1 MHRGIRTGSHVGVVQ
16 VGNTVL
22 EILPKAD
29 RDDGAER
36 WRARLIG
43 MLRVVHRLPVEAPTE
58 SRLALRPG
66 AILDLYFELLVREL
80 EGLLRRGLIKRYRR
94 VSSSATALRGRLQLA
109 QHLRENIVHK
119 ERFRVEHD
127 QYDRQHQVHEILFA
141 ALQLVTARSRSP
153 MLKGRLAALSLD
165 FPEQAPIRIS
175 PGLFEALPID
185 LDAAVPKGIGARK
198 FAPYVR
204 ALQIARLLLLNDHPD
219 IRGGRHRVLALVF
232 DMDRLWEG
240 FVAAA
245 LRRGLVPLGFGVQ
258 TQVYSRFSGCPRCA
272 TRNLPCGYHGKP
284 CSIREARY
292 RHKVEGLRP
301 TARPS
306 VNDLRQLYAY
316 SRYYETSGAA
326 LVYPGSFGCVQGAF
340 AKTNDRDRERVGAL
354 LGVAVPASGGMVEWM
369 EEIATSIREL
379 WQAIPPVPGSPI
391 PLRPNKGS
399 GSSSNGFAYDNDNTI
414 WARLLSPPSRPGK
427 WASTSWRFTPT
438 PPPKY
443 KDS

>member
-1 MHRGIRTGSHVGVVQ
+1 MSAAIVTFEHTTLRLDRELTSTQLKDLQAFHGDGTKAFALVHRGIRTGSHVGVVQ

-66 AILDLYFELLVREL
+66 AILELYFELLVREL

-141 ALQLVTARSRSP
+141 SLQLVTARNRSP

-165 FPEQAPIRIS
+165 FPEQAPIHIS

-198 FAPYVR
+198 LAPYVR

-232 DMDRLWEG
+232 DMDRLWEE
-240 FVAAA
+240 FVATA
-245 LRRGLVPLGFGVQ
+245 LRRGLVPLGFSVQ
-258 TQVYSRFSGCPRCA
+258 TQVYSRFWA
-272 TRNLPCGYHGKP
+272 VHGAQRVTFRADITVSHPAYGKLV
-284 CSIREARY
+284 IDT
-292 RHKVEGLRP
+292 KWKDLGP

-326 LVYPGSFGCVQGAF
+326 LVYPGSFGCIQGAF

-354 LGVAVPASGGMVEWM
+354 LGIAVPASGGIIEWM
-369 EEIATSIREL
+369 EEIATSIRQL
-379 WQAIPPVPGSPI
+379 WQAIPQVPKLSDSP
-391 PLRPNKGS
+391 
-399 GSSSNGFAYDNDNTI
+399 
-414 WARLLSPPSRPGK
+414 
-427 WASTSWRFTPT
+427 ST
-438 PPPKY
+438 
-443 KDS
+443 